1 MKKSILLVT
10 FFLIST
16 FGFSQTKP
24 YPIPSYNVLVSS
36 LTFFQESSS
45 QNNKAKKDIH
55 VQVNCAGK
63 ADTTCCASVV
73 IYSLGGDFHYG
84 PFRIY
89 CGETLVQPVEE
100 GEWGVA
106 VDSECQVTVS
116 VWITGEKNI
125 EKYKEINE
133 YGVH

>member
-1 MKKSILLVT
+1 M
-10 FFLIST
+10 
-16 FGFSQTKP
+16 
-24 YPIPSYNVLVSS
+24 
-36 LTFFQESSS
+36 
-45 QNNKAKKDIH
+45 
-55 VQVNCAGK
+55 
-63 ADTTCCASVV
+63 V

-89 CGETLVQPVEE
+89 CGETLVQPVDE